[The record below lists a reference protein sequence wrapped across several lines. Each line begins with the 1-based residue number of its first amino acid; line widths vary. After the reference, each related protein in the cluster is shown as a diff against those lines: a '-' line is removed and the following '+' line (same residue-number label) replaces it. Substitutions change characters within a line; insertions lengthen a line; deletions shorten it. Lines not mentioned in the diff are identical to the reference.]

1 MELKQLRRRR
11 FKNNWTLLIVP
22 YGIET
27 PQMALP
33 YESAS
38 LLLIVPYGI
47 ETVFLN

>member
-1 MELKQLRRRR
+1 MELKHKWMTGIGICLG
-11 FKNNWTLLIVP
+11 LLIVP